1 MEPGEVM
8 DESDKLDAFIRGF
21 APKHGN
27 KTKFEKIKANG
38 DFGAM
43 LDAIKND
50 MNEKELVPKPI
61 EKWGKTDI
69 YKRGD

>member
-1 MEPGEVM
+1 M
-8 DESDKLDAFIRGF
+8 DESAKLDAFVRGLD
-21 APKHGN
+21 PKNGN
-27 KTKFEKIKANG
+27 KTKFNKIIENG
-38 DFGAM
+38 GFGAI

-50 MNEKELVPKPI
+50 MNEKESVPKPV